1 MQTHFLWEPVSMNF
15 IKKNKKKKN
24 SSIHSSLI
32 MEVKEAFVH
41 FWPSVHF
48 WPLVLCRRIRS
59 E

>member
-15 IKKNKKKKN
+15 IKEKQKKN

-32 MEVKEAFVH
+32 MEVKKPFVH
-41 FWPSVHF
+41 FRPSVHF
-48 WPLVLCRRIRS
+48 WPSVLCRRIRS